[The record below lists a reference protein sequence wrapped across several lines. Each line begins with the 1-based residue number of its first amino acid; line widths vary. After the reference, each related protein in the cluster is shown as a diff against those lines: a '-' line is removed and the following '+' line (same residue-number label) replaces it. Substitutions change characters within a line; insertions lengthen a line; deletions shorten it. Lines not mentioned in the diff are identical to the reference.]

1 MSLDTGR
8 AIGLL
13 FGLIAITLGVNGV
26 RIGKV
31 LTKTIRPPWP
41 GYFFR
46 EKEPV
51 AFWITVCLWISVGA
65 FIVAVVVLPKG
76 FV

>member
-1 MSLDTGR
+1 MAAGR
-8 AIGLL
+8 VIAIL
-13 FGLIAITLGVNGV
+13 FGLIAVGLGVNGA

-46 EKEPV
+46 DKEPV
-51 AFWITVCLWISVGA
+51 AFWMMVCLWIALGA
-65 FIVAVVVLPKG
+65 FILAVVLVPKG

>member
-1 MSLDTGR
+1 MTAGR
-8 AIGLL
+8 VVAVL
-13 FGLIAITLGVNGV
+13 FGLIAIGFGINGA

-41 GYFFR
+41 GHFFR
-46 EKEPV
+46 DKEPV
-51 AFWITVCLWISVGA
+51 AFWMTVCLWLALGA
-65 FIVAVVVLPKG
+65 FILTAVLLHKV